1 MGKIFR
7 HTRVS
12 WDNYNPQIGV
22 KYYILNSWATLNLCE
37 TCLKLL
43 NLNQRNPHLLTLSLH
58 ICKFFPQW
66 WHYFPHSYSMI
77 HLNRN
82 ERNPYISGCIW
93 VRESFM
99 VSFHSNWNSI
109 LVYLL
114 QIFWNHQS
122 MSQTIPFIQRV
133 KLWNEQKN
141 YNLTLPIFL
150 MSSLF
155 ICHFKTNKAKN
166 SRRVSS

>member
-1 MGKIFR
+1 MSRIFGIFAQ
-7 HTRVS
+7 
-12 WDNYNPQIGV
+12 WYD
-22 KYYILNSWATLNLCE
+22 TLRSGTEFFLYQNL
-37 TCLKLL
+37 
-43 NLNQRNPHLLTLSLH
+43 LH
-58 ICKFFPQW
+58 IIID
-66 WHYFPHSYSMI
+66 YSMI
-77 HLNRN
+77 NLNRN

-99 VSFHSNWNSI
+99 VSFHSIWNSI

-155 ICHFKTNKAKN
+155 ICHFKNNKAKN

>member
-1 MGKIFR
+1 MAF
-7 HTRVS
+7 S
-12 WDNYNPQIGV
+12 
-22 KYYILNSWATLNLCE
+22 YILCLKPGLQSLFSFSVSLKFNLCDRE
-37 TCLKLL
+37 F
-43 NLNQRNPHLLTLSLH
+43 N
-58 ICKFFPQW
+58 I
-66 WHYFPHSYSMI
+66 YSMI
-77 HLNRN
+77 NLNRN

-141 YNLTLPIFL
+141 YNLALPIFL

>member
-1 MGKIFR
+1 MAEWLECWALAQRVTGSSPVANFSFR
-7 HTRVS
+7 S
-12 WDNYNPQIGV
+12 
-22 KYYILNSWATLNLCE
+22 
-37 TCLKLL
+37 
-43 NLNQRNPHLLTLSLH
+43 RNWFV
-58 ICKFFPQW
+58 IAKQKQ
-66 WHYFPHSYSMI
+66 YSMI
-77 HLNRN
+77 NLNRN

-141 YNLTLPIFL
+141 YNLALPIFL

>member
-1 MGKIFR
+1 MSSFYWIWVTSR
-7 HTRVS
+7 AQSS
-12 WDNYNPQIGV
+12 WSIPIMV
-22 KYYILNSWATLNLCE
+22 LM
-37 TCLKLL
+37 KLWTK
-43 NLNQRNPHLLTLSLH
+43 RSL
-58 ICKFFPQW
+58 
-66 WHYFPHSYSMI
+66 YSMI
-77 HLNRN
+77 NLNRN

-93 VRESFM
+93 VRESFI

-114 QIFWNHQS
+114 VQIFWNHQS
-122 MSQTIPFIQRV
+122 MSQTIPFIQKV

-141 YNLTLPIFL
+141 YNLALPIFL